1 MILVDVCKGCPDARC
16 QQSAPQRMI
25 NVRWIVLQA
34 AKGYS
39 ILLLL
44 SGSPHRRPRA
54 VKVFQVAERLG
65 VHIAPPLRWL
75 MVPIDVAEGAPQLNP
90 IFPSPP
96 QTLAPFRPGG
106 HANGGMSYARFLGKP
121 TSWKLCSVHSVDSC
135 PHRALSSPPPLQSQE
150 ACCVASPGRTLCVW
164 ATTTH
169 ERKPKPVDTM
179 PAQSEVTDEEQCPGQ
194 GRALAA

>member
-1 MILVDVCKGCPDARC
+1 MFSSPCLLHMILVDVCKGCPDARC

-121 TSWKLCSVHSVDSC
+121 TLGNFAVSIPLIAA
-135 PHRALSSPPPLQSQE
+135 RIARSPRRLLYN
-150 ACCVASPGRTLCVW
+150 R
-164 ATTTH
+164 
-169 ERKPKPVDTM
+169 RR
-179 PAQSEVTDEEQCPGQ
+179 PAV
-194 GRALAA
+194 